1 MKRIVS
7 LITAL
12 VLFITSAAVFPAY
25 AAENSHVIINQAY
38 GASDNGYADHSFIGS
53 RRRPKRL
60 ARAVPFIQ
68 GGRSC
73 RQRAGDPGAGL
84 YAGPDQR

>member
-25 AAENSHVIINQAY
+25 AAEDSHVIINQVY
-38 GASDNGYADHSFIGS
+38 GASDDG
-53 RRRPKRL
+53 
-60 ARAVPFIQ
+60 
-68 GGRSC
+68 
-73 RQRAGDPGAGL
+73 
-84 YAGPDQR
+84 YAGPDQRQVVYRILQRNLRSKSQAHRPV

>member
-25 AAENSHVIINQAY
+25 AAENSHVIINQVY
-38 GASDNGYADHSFIGS
+38 GALDNGYADHSFIELYNPTG
-53 RRRPKRL
+53 
-60 ARAVPFIQ
+60 AAVDLN
-68 GGRSC
+68 G
-73 RQRAGDPGAGL
+73 
-84 YAGPDQR
+84 